1 MKNKHHK
8 IYDIILKI
16 IISSYLNEF
25 LAYIGIN
32 KTIVKVLNTEIITLN
47 GKTAYLDFLAKTD
60 DNKLYNIEFQLN
72 GPSDNDLE
80 RFFDYNIIA
89 NVRYDKKN

>member
-47 GKTAYLDFLAKTD
+47 GKTVYLDFLAKTD

-80 RFFDYNIIA
+80 RFLIIIL
-89 NVRYDKKN
+89 